1 MKPHLLVVDDEP
13 DIRELLQEIL
23 EDEGFDVETAEN
35 GNTARAARR
44 NRRPDLVLLDIWM
57 PDVDGITLL
66 KEWHEADD
74 CDAPVIMMSG
84 HGTVETAVEA
94 TRLGAYDFI
103 EKPLSIAKL
112 MLTVR
117 NAMSAAHLGR
127 ENRELKRDTI
137 QDNEPV
143 GKSPVMEDLRD
154 SARRAAAHDAPVLI
168 TGESGSGKAA
178 FARYIHQ
185 HSDRKNGEFVRWSV
199 AALSHADGA
208 AQLFG
213 FESEG
218 NVRYGALESANSGLL
233 FLEDIADL
241 DAALQ
246 TRLVGALQHQR
257 FQRVGGTE
265 DVTLGARLVAASA
278 HDLPALVK
286 QGRLRDDLYYLLN
299 VVALVVPP
307 LREHIED
314 LPELLEQI
322 VQQLVE
328 NDHLPY
334 RRFTVASQ
342 NRLRHYPWPGNAREL
357 TNVVQ
362 RLLILGRTD
371 IIDTDEVDL
380 ALGAPTTSPS
390 DATSVPKAQTAG
402 EFDLPI
408 KESRERFERAYLE
421 HHLRA
426 ADGSVSKVAK
436 AAGMERTH
444 LYRKLRQ
451 LGIDVKNL

>member
-35 GNTARAARR
+35 GSTARAARR

-66 KEWHEADD
+66 KEWHEAGDS
-74 CDAPVIMMSG
+74 DAPVIMMSG

-127 ENRELKRDTI
+127 ENRVLKRETALG
-137 QDNEPV
+137 NEPV
-143 GKSPVMEDLRD
+143 GKSRVMEEVRD

-178 FARYIHQ
+178 LARYLHQ
-185 HSDRKNGEFVRWSV
+185 HSDRQGGEFVRLSV

-213 FESEG
+213 FESGG

-233 FLEDIADL
+233 FLEDVADL

-246 TRLVGALQHQR
+246 TRLVGALHHQR
-257 FQRVGGTE
+257 FQRVGGSE
-265 DVTLGARLVAASA
+265 DVALAARLVAAST
-278 HDLPALVK
+278 HDLPALVREG
-286 QGRLRDDLYYLLN
+286 QFRDDLYYLLN
-299 VVALVVPP
+299 VVPLAVPP
-307 LREHIED
+307 LRERTED

-322 VQQLVE
+322 VQQLVD

-342 NRLRHYPWPGNAREL
+342 NRLRHYPWPGNTREL
-357 TNVVQ
+357 TNLVQ

-371 IIDTDEVDL
+371 VIDTDEIDAALEIPKTAL
-380 ALGAPTTSPS
+380 AGAVNTP
-390 DATSVPKAQTAG
+390 AVQTAAQ
-402 EFDLPI
+402 FDLPI
-408 KESRERFERAYLE
+408 KEARERYERAYLE

-426 ADGSVSKVAK
+426 TDGSVSKVAK